1 MKVEGSYSRNYLF
14 NIMFILKV
22 FTIFAFQ
29 TFYNLLQCLKFYIG
43 QHAWL
48 RYFALGSTSF
58 HLAPFFNSAP
68 KILTQIRSVLLFAE
82 MNTRLHFVLEPS
94 SSALEDSKVRTND
107 LT

>member
-43 QHAWL
+43 QLAWL
-48 RYFALGSTSF
+48 RYFALGSASF
-58 HLAPFFNSAP
+58 HLAPFFKSAP
-68 KILTQIRSVLLFAE
+68 KIHTQICSVLLFCGDE
-82 MNTRLHFVLEPS
+82 Y
-94 SSALEDSKVRTND
+94 SAPLCSGAKQLGSGRQ
-107 LT
+107 